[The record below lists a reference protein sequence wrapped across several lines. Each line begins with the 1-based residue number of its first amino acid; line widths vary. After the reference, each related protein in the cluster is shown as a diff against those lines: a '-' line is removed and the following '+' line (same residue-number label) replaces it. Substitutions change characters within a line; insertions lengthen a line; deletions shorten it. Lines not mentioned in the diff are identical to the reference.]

1 MPKIEPARLMGGP
14 PLASLPPASKMKRI
28 HMWLPYPTWI
38 ELQRVATWKNITTSD
53 LIRRMIYHCLSDLG
67 GS

>member
-1 MPKIEPARLMGGP
+1 
-14 PLASLPPASKMKRI
+14 MKRI

-67 GS
+67 GSQP